1 MIQLDSFLIRPYKES
16 DCFAMSAAI
25 RESTDTI
32 GKWMSWA
39 KPDFSD
45 YDALIWFEQCNRARA
60 TGEAHEFGIF
70 THEGVFVG
78 GCGLNQI
85 SQQNK
90 LCNLGYWVRQSHQQ
104 RGAAT
109 AATLALR
116 DLAFTSLNLWRVE
129 IVIAVGNTPSMG
141 VAQKAAAHFDC
152 IARNRLQLHGKPA
165 DAHIFSFARNDGDS
179 LNP

>member
-1 MIQLDSFLIRPYKES
+1 
-16 DCFAMSAAI
+16 MSAAI

-32 GKWMSWA
+32 GKWMYWA

-45 YDALIWFEQCNRARA
+45 YDALIWFEQCNWARA

-70 THEGVFVG
+70 TRDGSFIDG
-78 GCGLNQI
+78 YGLNQI
-85 SQQNK
+85 SRQNK
-90 LCNLGYWVRQSHQQ
+90 LCNQGYWVRQSHQ
-104 RGAAT
+104 RRWAAT
-109 AATLALR
+109 EATIALR

-152 IARNRLQLHGKPA
+152 IARNRLQIHGKPT
-165 DAHIFSFARNDGDS
+165 DAHVYSFVRHFLD
-179 LNP
+179 

>member
-1 MIQLDSFLIRPYKES
+1 MIKLDSLLIRPYKES

-25 RESTDTI
+25 RESKDTV

-45 YDALIWFEQCNRARA
+45 YDAIIWFEQCNMARA

-70 THEGVFVG
+70 THNGKFVG

-90 LCNLGYWVRQSHQQ
+90 YCNLGYWVRQSHQ
-104 RGAAT
+104 RMGVAT
-109 AATLALR
+109 AATIALR
-116 DLAFTSLNLWRVE
+116 DLAFSSLNLWRVE
-129 IVIAVGNTPSMG
+129 IVVAIDNTPSIG
-141 VAQKAAAHFDC
+141 VAQKVGAHYEC
-152 IARNRLQLHGKPA
+152 IARNRLQVHGKPT
-165 DAHIFSFARNDGDS
+165 DAHVFSFAHKNVV
-179 LNP
+179 